1 MSLRR
6 GSMRCRDSRQISR
19 EVAAGVHQ
27 AQNAVPAVTFAEPKE
42 LLKDNFGKH
51 EIIRRHGNPAR
62 NLPKT
67 PVGTLSKKE
76 QEEEAA
82 KRAHSPRAEHLQAG
96 N

>member
-51 EIIRRHGNPAR
+51 EIIADME
-62 NLPKT
+62 L
-67 PVGTLSKKE
+67 
-76 QEEEAA
+76 
-82 KRAHSPRAEHLQAG
+82 RAESAQDAG
-96 N
+96 RDAF